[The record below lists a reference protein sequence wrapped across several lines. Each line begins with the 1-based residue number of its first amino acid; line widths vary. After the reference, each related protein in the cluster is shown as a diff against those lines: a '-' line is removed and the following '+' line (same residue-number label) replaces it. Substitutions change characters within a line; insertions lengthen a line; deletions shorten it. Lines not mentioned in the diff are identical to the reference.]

1 MDFEHIRVKEICNVL
16 RYTPTSRHWVAKN
29 RKNHIVGIQL
39 SGEASHDLGYQKFV
53 LSRNCIYFF
62 NQRDD
67 YEVKVS
73 EIGEALSIHFTTY
86 DEIDTDSFCIP
97 VGSREEIL
105 GILRRAEQ
113 YRGRAEGDLMT
124 MSFLYRLLGELARL
138 REKTYFPKDRRVVAA
153 KEYMDGH
160 FCEKGCLS
168 EAVSQSGITARRF
181 STLFK
186 LHFDTT
192 PNRYLVMRRI
202 ELAKQLLR
210 VESLSVSQI
219 AADCG
224 FSDVYYF
231 SKLFKKEVGV
241 SPMEWRRET

>member
-1 MDFEHIRVKEICNVL
+1 MDFEHIRVKEICHVL
-16 RYTPTSRHWVAKN
+16 RYTPSTRHWVAKN

-39 SGEASHDLGYQKFV
+39 SGEARHDLGYQKFV

-67 YEVKVS
+67 YEVEVQ
-73 EIGEALSIHFTTY
+73 EVGEALSIHFTTY
-86 DEIDTDSFCIP
+86 EEIDADSFCIP

-105 GILRRAEQ
+105 GILHRAEQ
-113 YRGRAEGDLMT
+113 YRGRSEGELMT

-160 FCEKGCLS
+160 FCEKGCLA
-168 EAVSQSGITARRF
+168 EAIACSGVTARRF

-186 LHFDTT
+186 LHFDIT
-192 PNRYLVMRRI
+192 PNRYLVMQRL
-202 ELAKQLLR
+202 EQAKQLLR
-210 VESLSVSQI
+210 VESLSIAQI

-231 SKLFKKEVGV
+231 SKLFKKEVGT
-241 SPMEWRRET
+241 SPARWRRT